1 MIAKKYLFIDRDG
14 TIIEEP
20 PDEQIDTIEKLQMLP
35 GVIVNLHKITR
46 LLNYRLVMV
55 SNQDGLG
62 TDQYPQSS
70 FNKVQDQLLNC
81 LKNEGIDF
89 DEICIDR
96 STADKPS
103 PGRKPGT
110 GMVRHYLECDFDRE
124 NSFVI
129 GDRFTDVELAK
140 NMGLNAIKIGADKQL
155 PSSLRNNCSLETDSW
170 DEIYL
175 FLRTRQRFTRFE
187 RVTRETN
194 VRGALSLD
202 GTGKA
207 EIDTGLGFLDH
218 MLEQLVYHGNMNIE
232 LKTIGDLWVDEH
244 HTMEDTA
251 IALGEAF
258 TKVLANKKGLAR
270 YGFYVPM
277 DESLATCVLDF
288 GGRPYLSWQVDFN
301 REQLGDVPT
310 EMFEHF
316 FRSFAEKAQCNLH
329 LAADGQNDH
338 HKIEAVFKAF
348 ARAIQQAVK
357 QEEGDA
363 IIPSSKGNI

>member
-1 MIAKKYLFIDRDG
+1 MTAKKYLFIDRDG

-20 PDEQIDTIEKLQMLP
+20 PDKQIDTIEKLQMLP
-35 GVIVNLHKITR
+35 GVIVNLYKVTR
-46 LLNYRLVMV
+46 LLNYKLVMV

-62 TDQYPQSS
+62 TEQYPEKS
-70 FNKVQDQLLNC
+70 FNLVQDQLLNS

-89 DEICIDR
+89 EEICIDR

-103 PGRKPGT
+103 PNRKPET
-110 GMVRHYLECDFDRE
+110 GMVSHYLKCDFDRE

-140 NMGLNAIKIGADKQL
+140 NMGLNAIKIGADNQL
-155 PSSLRNNCSLETDSW
+155 PSNLQNNCSLETGFW

-187 RVTRETN
+187 RVTRETK
-194 VRGALSLD
+194 VKGTLSLD

-207 EIDTGLGFLDH
+207 EIDTGLGFLNH
-218 MLEQLVYHGNMNIE
+218 MLEQLVYHGNLNIE
-232 LKTIGDLWVDEH
+232 LKTKGDLWVDEH

-251 IALGEAF
+251 LSLGEAF
-258 TKVLANKKGLAR
+258 NKVLSNKRGLGR

-277 DESLATCVLDF
+277 DESTASCVLDF
-288 GGRPYLSWQVDFN
+288 GGRPYLRWKVDFN
-301 REQLGDVPT
+301 REKLGDVPT

-329 LAADGQNDH
+329 LSSNGQNDH

-348 ARAIQQAVK
+348 ARAIRQAVK
-357 QEEGDA
+357 QEEGDSV
-363 IIPSSKGNI
+363 IPSSKGNI